1 MKKYYNMAI
10 ALNNKHAMNDIVRI
24 EKAILDIP
32 IHSVM

>member
-1 MKKYYNMAI
+1 MAI